1 MNRNIYSLVWDGREM
16 DTKFW
21 LENVNRRDSLD
32 YLEVA
37 WGIKL

>member
-1 MNRNIYSLVWDGREM
+1 MNKNIYSLVWDGREM
-16 DTKFW
+16 HTKFW

-32 YLEVA
+32 YLSVD